1 MAKGPKVYSSSS
13 PDNDDNNLDDLEYE
27 NMIKELGKKTT
38 NKIMNL
44 MKEIEDRDETLKEKE
59 DLIRLEREKIV
70 GLEKS
75 PSK

>member
-1 MAKGPKVYSSSS
+1 
-13 PDNDDNNLDDLEYE
+13 
-27 NMIKELGKKTT
+27 MIKELGKKTT